1 MMIEIKANYPTDDEI
16 FIPGNRELPKAD
28 IPAVELTERQ
38 AAELGWA
45 FRKKSKSVRITNY
58 HGSGSRLV
66 IPSKIGGL
74 PVNEIGKEA
83 FVVKD
88 ISNAPVIE
96 QVMIPNSVRKI
107 GEGAF
112 SRSGVRSVV
121 FGDGVRDIPKESFFL
136 CKRLE
141 FVRLPAKLISIGG
154 SAFRL
159 CVNLRYIILPES
171 LRTIGTEAFFSSGL
185 EGFASNNR
193 FCLDDA
199 RAFALTPM
207 HKKYKLVLRRDSVT
221 GMDVFMVGVGANVKF
236 PRTCVALG
244 KNAASAMCTLDFSEC
259 TNVIS
264 DDAFPDKRNSYG
276 SRFFSIDIKAIVPS
290 GLNCFYFPSYVDAR
304 YTDGSPYTGMFE
316 ITESSAGNDGKNI
329 TLNPRGKTL
338 PSWSVEMGAEEIKI
352 IHNHLFLLRIRE
364 CAFNTRKLKRLEMR
378 KVDTCGEIFSP
389 FCRALREVSWSD
401 RYGDFTQYIP
411 PVKLI
416 GEILHAELIRAFGNR
431 DDRKN
436 HYMFNRNLWD
446 RIFTAGRVEYPV
458 LPAFMRRTDIK
469 ELSQRDRILIAIDVL
484 RSTGGQRKAAPDI
497 YTEYLR
503 AHFRYAKIVC
513 EKIRDKYPEYGEYFG
528 TIF

>member
-16 FIPGNRELPKAD
+16 FIPRKRELPKAD

-58 HGSGSRLV
+58 HGSGSWLV

-83 FVVKD
+83 FAVKD

-96 QVMIPNSVRKI
+96 QVIIPDSVRKI

-112 SRSGVRSVV
+112 SRSEVRSVV

-141 FVRLPAKLISIGG
+141 FVRLPAGLISIGE

-159 CVNLRYIILPES
+159 CKNLRYIILPES
-171 LRTIGTEAFFSSGL
+171 LRTIGSEAFFSSGL

-221 GMDVFMVGVGANVKF
+221 SMDVFMVGVGASVKF
-236 PRTCVALG
+236 PRTCVTLG
-244 KNAASAMCTLDFSEC
+244 KNAASAMCSLDFSEC

-276 SRFFSIDIKAIVPS
+276 SRFFSIDIKVLVPP
-290 GLNCFYFPSYVDAR
+290 GIKHLYFPEYVAAW
-304 YTDGSPYTGMFE
+304 YTDGRPYTGIFE
-316 ITESSAGNDGKNI
+316 ITEDPMRNGGNI
-329 TLNPRGKTL
+329 TLKPNSRTL
-338 PSWSVEMGAEEIKI
+338 PSWSVEISAEEIKI
-352 IHNHLFLLRIRE
+352 VHNYLELTIEEH
-364 CAFNTRKLKRLEMR
+364 AFNTRKLKRLEMHNVSLLGR
-378 KVDTCGEIFSP
+378 IFSP
-389 FCRALREVSWSD
+389 FCRALREVSWSNALGAY
-401 RYGDFTQYIP
+401 RQYIP
-411 PVKLI
+411 PVELI
-416 GEILHAELIRAFGNR
+416 GEILHAELTTAFCEWEGDEGFYQFRR
-431 DDRKN
+431 DI
-436 HYMFNRNLWD
+436 WD
-446 RIFTAGRVEYPV
+446 KIFIAGKVEYPV

-469 ELSQRDRILIAIDVL
+469 ELSQRDRILMAIDIL
-484 RSTGGQRKAAPDI
+484 RSTPEQYKAAPNI

-503 AHFRYAKIVC
+503 THLRYAKIAC
-513 EKIRDKYPEYGEYFG
+513 EKIKYKYPEYGEYLG

>member
-1 MMIEIKANYPTDDEI
+1 MMIEIKAQYPTDDEI
-16 FIPGNRELPKAD
+16 FIPKRQKLPKAD

-58 HGSGSRLV
+58 HGSGSWLV
-66 IPSKIGGL
+66 IPSRIGGL
-74 PVNEIGKEA
+74 PVNEIGKDA
-83 FVVKD
+83 FAVKD
-88 ISNAPVIE
+88 ISNAPLIE

-112 SRSGVRSVV
+112 SRSEVMSVV

-141 FVRLPAKLISIGG
+141 FVRLPAGLMSIGE

-159 CVNLRYIILPES
+159 CKNLRYIILPES

-185 EGFASNNR
+185 ESFASNNR

-221 GMDVFMVGVGANVKF
+221 SMDVFMVGVGAEVKF
-236 PRTCVALG
+236 PHTCVRLG
-244 KNAASAMCTLDFSEC
+244 KNAASAMCSLNFSEC
-259 TNVIS
+259 TNVFS
-264 DDAFPDKRNSYG
+264 DNAFPDKRNSYG
-276 SRFFSIDIKAIVPS
+276 SKFFSIDIKALVPP
-290 GLNCFYFPSYVDAR
+290 GIKHLYFPEYVDVW
-304 YTDGSPYTGMFE
+304 YTDGRPYTGMFE
-316 ITESSAGNDGKNI
+316 ITDDPVRTGSSI
-329 TLNPRGKTL
+329 TLKPNSKTL
-338 PSWSVEMGAEEIKI
+338 PSWSVEMNAEEIKI
-352 IHNHLFLLRIRE
+352 VHDHHLKLTIDE
-364 CAFNTRKLKRLEMR
+364 CAFNTRKLKRLEMHNVSLLGR
-378 KVDTCGEIFSP
+378 IFSP

-401 RYGDFTQYIP
+401 RYGAFTQYIP
-411 PVKLI
+411 PVELI
-416 GEILHAELIRAFGNR
+416 GEILHEELIRAFGNR
-431 DDRKN
+431 DDKKD
-436 HYMFNRNLWD
+436 HYLFNRNLWD

-484 RSTGGQRKAAPDI
+484 RSTGGQRKAAPEI

-503 AHFRYAKIVC
+503 THLRYAKIVC
-513 EKIRDKYPEYGEYFG
+513 KKIKDKYPEYGEYLG